1 MKISLNW
8 LKDYLNVENY
18 TNQELFDIISHHI
31 TELEDAYTLAEASNM
46 TIGYVK
52 ECVAHPDS
60 DHLHVCQIEI
70 RPGEV
75 SQIVCGAPNMKQG
88 IKCIVALPGAVL
100 PGDFKIKP
108 SKIRG
113 VESNGM
119 CCSLQELGIADKY
132 VEEAYKDGIYILPD
146 TAEVGGNPLE
156 ALFLNDYVFELD
168 LTSNRSDL
176 LSVEGFAYD
185 LGAAISERVCIPTFN
200 LVESTEVNP
209 VEVKVETAKC
219 PKYLTRMIKNVEI
232 KSSPEFIKARLI
244 AAGIRPIN
252 NVVDITNYVLIGLG
266 QPLHAFDADKLG
278 TNILVREANDGESL
292 VTLDDQERQLKSG
305 DIVITDGTT
314 PLCVAGVMGG
324 KSTEITDTTTN
335 VVLEAAYFEP
345 LSVRKTSQRL
355 GLKSESSTRFE
366 RVIDFVRV
374 NRALDYAAYL
384 LSEYANGTVLN
395 GVNGISEEY
404 SEKHIT
410 TSTAQINKILGT
422 SLTNAEVE
430 NIFDRLGYDFEGEG
444 EYSITVPSRRMDLL
458 ESYQDVVE
466 DVARIYGYNNIPT
479 VLANTNDKGGLTKYQ
494 KLIRNCRTILS
505 NMNINEAVTYS
516 LVNENSLYDFTVE
529 NKNPI
534 KLLMPQTEDRAVMR
548 QSLIPSLLD
557 VITHNKARK
566 VNDLA
571 FFELGKVY
579 PEDGEYNVLSGAFTG
594 LFESSLWQGKKTVV
608 DFYLVKGILDVL
620 FAKLNVEVTYEAY
633 KDLKNMHPG
642 RTARILVNDK
652 QIGFVGE
659 LHPRYAKEH
668 GCVGTYVFELLI
680 DEIAKLGEKSFN
692 YQSICKFP
700 TVSRDLAIVVDK
712 QITCKQITDVIRM
725 TSRKYLVDLN
735 VFDVY
740 EGENVGENEKSLA
753 ISLTFQDKEKT
764 LETQDV
770 DKIIKSILN
779 RLDALLKAKLR

>member
-444 EYSITVPSRRMDLL
+444 EYAITVPSRRMDLL

>member
-8 LKDYLNVENY
+8 LKDYLNVENF

-209 VEVKVETAKC
+209 VEVKVETPKC

-444 EYSITVPSRRMDLL
+444 EYAITVPSRRMDLL

-680 DEIAKLGEKSFN
+680 DEIAKLAEKPFN